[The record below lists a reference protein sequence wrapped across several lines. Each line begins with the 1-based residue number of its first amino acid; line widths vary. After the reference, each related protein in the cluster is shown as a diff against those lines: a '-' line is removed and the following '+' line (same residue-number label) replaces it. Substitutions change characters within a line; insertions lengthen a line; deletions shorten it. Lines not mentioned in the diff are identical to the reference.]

1 MKCLKRSNGVFQT
14 KNPMRN
20 VSVKCL
26 TVKGIFRVFLVIV
39 FCFCASSCVALRTAH
54 EIEIP
59 KQGTPQEYFSLFV
72 NGKKMGY
79 STESRFVESDRVITI
94 MNEFTKL
101 HRVGATVKTEI
112 YKKHIER
119 FDGEPIAFE
128 HIERT
133 DSQFLFFHDRKSKKI
148 EGSKKEDGIFEAT
161 KTSSGKTKQYEIE
174 WPDDLLLS
182 EGVRL
187 LVKETSLKEG
197 EKFSVKGIF
206 GYDPLDISDEDW
218 TVGQTKDTYL
228 LNNTMP
234 LTEIFITV
242 NSTSYGRIHIVAYV
256 DGDFNIKKTVVTIG
270 GFKFESISCS
280 RGFALGK
287 TDKVY
292 LTSMAVIH
300 CPVRLNNPEKAKRI
314 RYHLVP
320 TNNIELEIP
329 SSDNQSVQTSED
341 GSIFVTVHPAKAPD
355 GISFPYTGNDEA
367 AQEALK
373 ATTILQCDNEK
384 IIALAHKAVG
394 NTKDAAK
401 AARKIE
407 AFVNNYMRPS
417 GSSTYASAVEVASE
431 RKGDCTEYAVLTAA
445 LCRGAGI
452 PARVVSGYV
461 YRGYFNGKWHV
472 FVPHEWTEVYIGD
485 KWIGLDATKNRFFGI
500 FRSFT
505 AGYIALSGTDDKAS
519 LSGLNAI
526 AAFKIRKVEQ

>member
-1 MKCLKRSNGVFQT
+1 MNNLE
-14 KNPMRN
+14 RN
-20 VSVKCL
+20 VLVRWL
-26 TVKGIFRVFLVIV
+26 MDKGILKVLLVIV
-39 FCFCASSCVALRTAH
+39 FSVGVSSCTALRTTH

-59 KQGTPQEYFSLFV
+59 KQEEPQEYFSLFV
-72 NGKKMGY
+72 NGKKVGY
-79 STESRFVESDRVITI
+79 STTSRFVESNKVTTI
-94 MNEFTKL
+94 MNELTKL

-112 YKKHIER
+112 YKKHIESH
-119 FDGEPIAFE
+119 DGESIAFE

-133 DSQFLFFHDRKSKKI
+133 DSQFWFFHDRKSKKI
-148 EGSKKEDGIFEAT
+148 EGSKKEDGSFEAT

-182 EGVRL
+182 EGLRL
-187 LVKETSLKEG
+187 LIKETNLKKG

-206 GYDPLDISDEDW
+206 EYDPLDISDEDW
-218 TVGQTKDTYL
+218 IVGQTKDISL
-228 LNNTMP
+228 LQNTMP
-234 LTEIFITV
+234 LTEIFIAA
-242 NSTSYGRIHIVAYV
+242 NSTSYGRIPIVAYV
-256 DGDFNIKKTVVTIG
+256 DSDFNIKKTVVTIG

-280 RGFALGK
+280 REFALRK
-287 TDKVY
+287 TEKVY

-300 CPVRLNNPEKAKRI
+300 CPVRLHSPGKAKRI
-314 RYHLVP
+314 IYHLIP

-329 SSDNQSVQTSED
+329 SSDNQSVQKSD
-341 GSIFVTVHPAKAPD
+341 DDSVFVTVHPAKAPD
-355 GISFPYTGNDEA
+355 GISCPYKGDEKA

-407 AFVNNYMRPS
+407 AFVNNYMWPS

-445 LCRGAGI
+445 LCRAAGI

-461 YRGYFNGKWHV
+461 YRGYFNGKWNV
-472 FVPHEWTEVYIGD
+472 FVPHEWTEAYIGD

-500 FRSFT
+500 FNSFT
-505 AGYIALSGTDDKAS
+505 AGYLALSGTDEKAS

-526 AAFKIRKVEQ
+526 AAFKIRKVEQY